1 MDFWVSERCQVRTLQ
16 ASLHEKTLI
25 YSAFSVFDLGY
36 YWLHKGAFD
45 TRSFYAEFLFAFCS
59 SAKPLWNPATMAGFS
74 SYKKPSKSDDL
85 LGFF

>member
-36 YWLHKGAFD
+36 YWLTKPSTVGAFFIRLSY
-45 TRSFYAEFLFAFCS
+45 T
-59 SAKPLWNPATMAGFS
+59 AKLHR
-74 SYKKPSKSDDL
+74 
-85 LGFF
+85 